1 MLPSRPGILAEAKS
15 TRIKTVSIVFFLNLF
30 FPNIGVTSKEQKV
43 TNSKQKVTSNEQK
56 LTSKEQKVT
65 SNEKKLTSNEEKVT
79 SNEQK
84 VTSKEQQAKRSA
96 SKGMSQIY

>member
-43 TNSKQKVTSNEQK
+43 TRNEQKITNSKQKVTSNEQ
-56 LTSKEQKVT
+56 T
-65 SNEKKLTSNEEKVT
+65 
-79 SNEQK
+79 